1 MYFSAP
7 SAFSAVLE
15 RGEKREARNEKGVTA
30 GISVFHCAL
39 CVLRGFIHFFVVSKK
54 TGFYTCYPKL
64 SSQPLKASSFEGV
77 LCRFQRHNER
87 HKGRS
92 TRPPASSVLGDVPG
106 LDGRSGLQVIIVSP
120 FLGSVDILVFS
131 SYNCITPSGFQ
142 GSWGYTYPGLAPGA
156 INRSTPLGLAA
167 TSLFIQ

>member
-1 MYFSAP
+1 MSLSATQRK
-7 SAFSAVLE
+7 AQGAAQ
-15 RGEKREARNEKGVTA
+15 RG
-30 GISVFHCAL
+30 
-39 CVLRGFIHFFVVSKK
+39 LR
-54 TGFYTCYPKL
+54 
-64 SSQPLKASSFEGV
+64 
-77 LCRFQRHNER
+77 
-87 HKGRS
+87 
-92 TRPPASSVLGDVPG
+92 ASSVLGNVPG
-106 LDGRSGLQVIIVSP
+106 LYGRSGLQVIIVSP